1 VAPGVA
7 ATCIEQGVAAIGL
20 LPALSVLIGATL
32 GLITSFTAWTYAAA
46 LPLTCAGALAGWWRR
61 SPRVTL
67 VAVVAGFLAGGAAL
81 SVNARERA
89 LHSSIRHIL
98 DREFGGFE
106 IETIGPAGR
115 HDPLPSRIV
124 LVDDASPR
132 DGFVSLRAEVIA
144 VELHGAWQP
153 TEGGLAVSVNGT
165 VAEDRVE
172 QWRAGR
178 MIEVPI
184 TFRRPQRY
192 LNDGVPDFER
202 DQALDGVTLLGTVKS
217 GLLLEVVRP
226 GGFVSE
232 RCADVREH
240 VRSAVRRWIEVH
252 DSISA
257 AIATAVLI
265 GDRTGLPDDTRE
277 ALQHAGTYHVIAISG
292 GNIAILATAVT
303 IVLMIVGVRGR
314 GAACVAIAVLSA
326 YALIVTAG
334 PSVWRATLMAVL
346 YFAARAL
353 DHRSGGWQT
362 ASVAAA
368 LMVVVRPLDVRDGG
382 FILTFGAT
390 LALFEGARIGTRLA
404 PRVGILSWIV
414 ASVFASLAIEIALL
428 PVSALLFSRVTGAG
442 LVLNLIAVPLM
453 GVVQIGALVT
463 AFANGVPA
471 IAGPA
476 GLLAHLA
483 AQGLIGSASLVNL
496 APWSTARV
504 PPPAALVVVS
514 YYAAI
519 AAMFLWK
526 GRAPRAIAVLVWVA
540 SALVVTGFA
549 PRLVR
554 EARPNETLRVTM
566 FDVGQGESILLAAPS
581 GRQMLID
588 TGGAPFGGSFGIGA
602 RVLAPALWARGVGGL
617 DALLLTHGDPDHVG
631 GALDV
636 LADFV
641 PRHLWTGIDVPTHRP
656 TADIRAAAARLAIPA
671 GYRRLGDIE
680 TDGGMRLRVLHPP
693 PPEWERRRVR
703 NDDSVVIEVV
713 YGDVAVLLTGD
724 ISADVERE
732 ILPRLTRAATRILK
746 VAHHGSRTSTS
757 QALLSEWRPQ
767 YALISAGRGNTFGHP
782 APEVLQRLH
791 EIGATV
797 LRTDLHGQITLE
809 TDGRRVEFTTFE
821 AARKGAE

>member
-1 VAPGVA
+1 
-7 ATCIEQGVAAIGL
+7 VAAIGL
-20 LPALSVLIGATL
+20 LPALGLLIGATL
-32 GLITSFTAWTYAAA
+32 GLITNVSAWTYAAA
-46 LPLTCAGALAGWWRR
+46 LPLTCLGALAGWWRR

-67 VAVVAGFLAGGAAL
+67 VVMVAGFLAGGVAL
-81 SVNARERA
+81 SVNAREGA
-89 LHSSIRHIL
+89 LHPSIRYIL
-98 DREFGGFE
+98 EREFGGFE
-106 IETIGPAGR
+106 IESIGPAGR

-124 LVDDASPR
+124 LVEDASPR
-132 DGFVSLRAEVIA
+132 DDFVSLRAEIIA
-144 VELHGAWQP
+144 VQLQSTWQP
-153 TEGGLAVSVNGT
+153 TDGGVAVSVNGT
-165 VAEDRVE
+165 VAKDRVE

-178 MIEVPI
+178 TVEVPI
-184 TFRRPQRY
+184 TFRRPARY
-192 LNDGVPDFER
+192 LNDGVSDFER

-217 GLLLEVVRP
+217 GLLIDVVRL

-232 RCADVREH
+232 RCADIREH
-240 VRSAVRRWIEVH
+240 VRRAVGQWIEVH

-277 ALQHAGTYHVIAISG
+277 TLQQAGTYHVIAISG
-292 GNIAILATAVT
+292 GNIAILATAAT

-314 GAACVAIAVLSA
+314 GAACVAVAVLSA

-346 YFAARAL
+346 YFSARAL
-353 DHRSGGWQT
+353 DQRSGGWQT

-390 LALFEGARIGTRLA
+390 LALFEGARIGARLA
-404 PRVGILSWIV
+404 PRAGILSWIV
-414 ASVFASLAIEIALL
+414 ASVSASLAIEIALL
-428 PVSALLFSRVTGAG
+428 PVSALLFSRVTAAG

-453 GVVQIGALVT
+453 GIVQIGALVT
-463 AFANGVPA
+463 AFANSVPA

-476 GLLAHLA
+476 GLMAHLA
-483 AQGLIGSASLVNL
+483 AQGLVGSANLVNL

-504 PPPAALVVVS
+504 PPPAAVVVAA

-540 SALVVTGFA
+540 AAVQVTGVV
-549 PRLVR
+549 PRHVH
-554 EARPNETLRVTM
+554 AAKPSETLRLTM
-566 FDVGQGESILLAAPS
+566 FDVGQGESVLLATPS
-581 GRQMLID
+581 GRQVLID

-602 RVLAPALWARGVGGL
+602 RVLAPALWARGVRGL

-641 PRHLWTGIDVPTHRP
+641 PRHLWLGIDVPNHRP
-656 TADIRAAAARLAIPA
+656 TADIRDAAARLGIPVD
-671 GYRRLGDIE
+671 YRRLGDIE
-680 TDGGMRLRVLHPP
+680 TDGPVHVRVLHPRP
-693 PPEWERRRVR
+693 PDWERRRVR

-713 YGDVAVLLTGD
+713 YRDVAVLLTGD

-782 APEVLQRLH
+782 APEVVQRL
-791 EIGATV
+791 EVLGAQV
-797 LRTDLHGQITLE
+797 FRTDLDGQIELE
-809 TDGRRVEFTTFE
+809 TDGSQVEVRTFSE
-821 AARKGAE
+821 AHDD